1 MREREI
7 AEEENSMEAKFADCI
22 YCGGQV
28 IACTADREVRWEG
41 ELFLVEQV
49 PMGVCNQCGERF
61 LKPEVAKAIDKLL
74 QTRKPTRTASV
85 PVLTYRSDA
94 A

>member
-1 MREREI
+1 
-7 AEEENSMEAKFADCI
+7 METGFADCI

-28 IACTADREVRWEG
+28 QECTATREVRWQV
-41 ELFLVEQV
+41 ELFLIEQV

-61 LKPEVAKAIDKLL
+61 LKPDVAKAIDKLL
-74 QTRKPTRTASV
+74 QTRKAARTESV
-85 PVLTYRSDA
+85 PVLTYTSDA